1 MYKTYEDYIDVKLF
15 SYTQIN
21 PDFVKELKADDSLFS
36 SAQELVAYCAKVSNP
51 GRQINLETSK
61 KLIQYLISNAHWS
74 PLEMVDA
81 TLEINTTRDIG
92 RQIIRHK
99 SFNIQ
104 EFSQRYQVIDD
115 TVERGMTFVTRQ
127 ARRKDTK
134 NRQNSINDIPDS
146 IQQEWLDKQLEI
158 INLVKQHYNWAIA
171 NDIASECARV
181 ILPEGNT
188 TSRIYLKGTLRSWI
202 HYIEL
207 RSANGTQ
214 LEHMEIAKACAQAIS
229 LIFPMVLEYIGKDIQ
244 NGGR

>member
-1 MYKTYEDYIDVKLF
+1 MKYEDYIDVKLF

-21 PDFVKELKADDSLFS
+21 PDFVIEQELNKDTFTN
-36 SAQELVAYCAKVSNP
+36 AQELVAYCAKVSNP
-51 GRQINLETSK
+51 ASQINLETSTR
-61 KLIQYLISNAHWS
+61 LIQYLIANAHWS

-99 SFNIQ
+99 SFSIQ

-115 TVERGMTFVTRQ
+115 TVSRGMKFVTRQ

-134 NRQNSINDIPDS
+134 NRQNSIADIPDN
-146 IQQEWLDKQLEI
+146 IQQEWQDKQLEI
-158 INLVKQHYNWAIA
+158 ISLVKQYYSWAIEHE
-171 NDIASECARV
+171 IASECARV

-188 TSRIYLKGTLRSWI
+188 TSRIYLKGSLRSWI

-214 LEHMEIAKACAQAIS
+214 LEHMEIAKACAQAIAE
-229 LIFPMVLEYIGKDIQ
+229 IFPMVLEYIGKDIQ
-244 NGGR
+244 NGRR